1 MTERKVERV
10 VIAGGGTAGWMVA
23 ATLSR
28 LVGRPLD
35 ITLVES
41 EDIGTVGVGEATIP
55 TILTINRLLQIPEPD
70 FIKLTSGTFKLGI
83 QFENWK
89 KHGERYFHSFGD
101 TGKGSWAAGFHHFWL
116 RAKELGLAEAYGEY
130 CPELKAA
137 EAERF
142 AITSEN
148 KLNYAY
154 HLDATKYG
162 MYLRKM
168 AEASGTTR
176 IEGKIREV
184 EVSSVDGFI
193 EALQLEG
200 GQRVAGDLFIDCTG
214 FRALLSEGALKTGFD
229 DWSHWLPA
237 NRAWAVQ
244 SELGEHPKPYT
255 RAIAHKV
262 GWQWRIPLQHR
273 AGNGLV
279 YCNDFMD
286 DDTARDLLLKNVPD
300 KPLTDPRPIRF
311 VTGQRKRYWNKNCI
325 AIGLSSGFIE
335 PLESTSIH
343 FIQNGIMWLLLMF
356 PDLAIE
362 ESTVREYNTKM
373 RSEAEHI
380 RDFIVLHYAL
390 NERHGDPFWDHC
402 RNMALPD
409 SLNHRMELF
418 ERSARVFKPQD
429 DVFAENSWV
438 QVMMGQGLTPR
449 GYHNIAQ
456 AMSNDQMKNFLSGIQ
471 HGVAKTVGQL
481 PLHGDFVKTLVAHA
495 MTTNTRQPH

>member
-1 MTERKVERV
+1 MSDRKVERV
-10 VIAGGGTAGWMVA
+10 VIAGGGTAGWMA
-23 ATLSR
+23 AASLSR
-28 LVGRPLD
+28 LVGRKLSV
-35 ITLVES
+35 TLVES
-41 EDIGTVGVGEATIP
+41 EEIGTVGVGEATIP

-83 QFENWK
+83 RFENWRIQ
-89 KHGERYFHSFGD
+89 GESYFHSFGD

-116 RAKELGLAEAYGEY
+116 RAKELGLAEQYGEY

-142 AITSEN
+142 AITTEN

-154 HLDATKYG
+154 HLDASKYG

-168 AEASGTTR
+168 AEASGVTR
-176 IEGKIREV
+176 IEGKITQV
-184 EVSSVDGFI
+184 ETSSQDGFI
-193 EALQLEG
+193 EALQLDND
-200 GQRVAGDLFIDCTG
+200 QRIEGDLFIDCTG

-229 DWSHWLPA
+229 DWSQWLPA

-244 SELGEHPKPYT
+244 SELSEHPKPYT
-255 RAIAHKV
+255 RAIAHTV

-286 DDTARDLLLKNVPD
+286 DDTARELLLQNVPE
-300 KPLTDPRPIRF
+300 KTLIEPRPIRF
-311 VTGQRKRYWNKNCI
+311 TTGQRKQYWNKNCI

-356 PDLAIE
+356 PDLSIE

-402 RNMALPD
+402 RNMELPN
-409 SLNHRMELF
+409 SLKHRMELF

-438 QVMMGQGLTPR
+438 QVMMGQGLTPQ

-456 AMSNDQMKNFLSGIQ
+456 AMSLEQMTAFLKGIQ
-471 HGVAKTVGQL
+471 HEVAQTVARL
-481 PLHGDFVKTLVAHA
+481 PQHGAFVNTLIQHA
-495 MTTNTRQPH
+495 KV

>member
-1 MTERKVERV
+1 MSERKVERV
-10 VIAGGGTAGWMVA
+10 VIAGGGTAGWMA
-23 ATLSR
+23 AAALSR
-28 LVGRPLD
+28 LVGRKLSV
-35 ITLVES
+35 TLVES
-41 EDIGTVGVGEATIP
+41 EEIGTVGVGEATIP

-83 QFENWK
+83 RFENWRTE
-89 KHGERYFHSFGD
+89 GEDYFHSFGD

-116 RAKELGLAEAYGEY
+116 RAKELGLAEQYGEY

-154 HLDATKYG
+154 HLDASKYG

-168 AEASGTTR
+168 AEASGVTR
-176 IEGKIREV
+176 VEGKISHV
-184 EVSSVDGFI
+184 DTSPHDGFI
-193 EALQLEG
+193 EALMLDNGHRIE
-200 GQRVAGDLFIDCTG
+200 GDLFIDCTG
-214 FRALLSEGALKTGFD
+214 FRALLSEGALNTGFD
-229 DWSHWLPA
+229 NWSHWLPA

-244 SELGEHPKPYT
+244 SELSEHPKPYT

-286 DDTARDLLLKNVPD
+286 EETARDLLLDNVPE
-300 KPLTDPRPIRF
+300 KTLIEPRPIRF
-311 VTGQRKRYWNKNCI
+311 TTGQREQYWNKNCI

-356 PDLAIE
+356 PDLSIE

-402 RNMALPD
+402 RNMELPD
-409 SLNHRMELF
+409 SLKHRMELF

-438 QVMMGQGLTPR
+438 QVMMGQGLTPQ

-456 AMSNDQMKNFLSGIQ
+456 AMSSEQMKAFLKGIQ
-471 HGVAKTVGQL
+471 HEVAQTVAKL
-481 PLHGDFVKTLVAHA
+481 PQHGAFVNTLIQHA
-495 MTTNTRQPH
+495 KV

>member
-1 MTERKVERV
+1 MSERKVERV
-10 VIAGGGTAGWMVA
+10 VIAGGGTAGWMA
-23 ATLSR
+23 AAALSR
-28 LVGRPLD
+28 LVGRKLSV
-35 ITLVES
+35 TLVES
-41 EDIGTVGVGEATIP
+41 EEIGTVGVGEATIP

-83 QFENWK
+83 RFENWRIQ
-89 KHGERYFHSFGD
+89 GEDYFHSFGD

-116 RAKELGLAEAYGEY
+116 RAKELGLAEQYGEY

-142 AITSEN
+142 AITSKN

-154 HLDATKYG
+154 HLDASKYG

-168 AEASGTTR
+168 AEASGVTR
-176 IEGKIREV
+176 VEGKINQV
-184 EVSSVDGFI
+184 ATCPLDGFI
-193 EALQLEG
+193 EALVLDNGRRIE
-200 GQRVAGDLFIDCTG
+200 GDLFIDCTG
-214 FRALLSEGALKTGFD
+214 FRALLSEDALKTGFD

-244 SELGEHPKPYT
+244 SELSEHPKPYT

-286 DDTARDLLLKNVPD
+286 EETARDLLLDNVPE
-300 KPLTDPRPIRF
+300 KTLIEPRPIRF
-311 VTGQRKRYWNKNCI
+311 TTGQRKQYWNKNCI

-356 PDLAIE
+356 PDLSIE

-373 RSEAEHI
+373 RSEAVHI

-402 RNMALPD
+402 RNMELPD
-409 SLNHRMELF
+409 SLKHRMELF

-438 QVMMGQGLTPR
+438 QVMMGQGLTPQ

-456 AMSNDQMKNFLSGIQ
+456 AMSSEQMTAFLKGIQ
-471 HGVAKTVGQL
+471 HEVAQTVAKL
-481 PLHGDFVKTLVAHA
+481 PQHGAFVNTLIQHA
-495 MTTNTRQPH
+495 KV

>member
-1 MTERKVERV
+1 MSERKVERV
-10 VIAGGGTAGWMVA
+10 VIAGGGTAGWMTA
-23 ATLSR
+23 AALSR
-28 LVGRPLD
+28 LVGRKLAV
-35 ITLVES
+35 TLVES
-41 EDIGTVGVGEATIP
+41 EEIGTVGVGEATIP

-83 QFENWK
+83 RFENWRTQ
-89 KHGERYFHSFGD
+89 GEDYFHSFGD

-116 RAKELGLAEAYGEY
+116 RAKELGLAEQYGEY

-154 HLDATKYG
+154 HLDASKYG
-162 MYLRKM
+162 MYLRKL
-168 AEASGTTR
+168 AEASGVTR
-176 IEGKIREV
+176 IEGKINRV
-184 EVSSVDGFI
+184 ETSSQDGFI
-193 EALQLEG
+193 ETLELDN
-200 GQRVAGDLFIDCTG
+200 GQRIEGDLFIDCTG
-214 FRALLSEGALKTGFD
+214 FRALLSEEALQTGFD

-244 SELGEHPKPYT
+244 TELSEHPKPYT

-262 GWQWRIPLQHR
+262 GWQRRIPLQHR

-286 DDTARDLLLKNVPD
+286 EETARDLLLNNVPE
-300 KPLTDPRPIRF
+300 KPLIEPRPIRF
-311 VTGQRKRYWNKNCI
+311 TTGQRKQYWNKNCI

-356 PDLAIE
+356 PDLCIE

-402 RNMALPD
+402 RNMDLPE
-409 SLNHRMELF
+409 SLKHRMELF

-438 QVMMGQGLTPR
+438 QVMMGQGLTPQ

-456 AMSNDQMKNFLSGIQ
+456 AMSSEQLTAFLKGIQ
-471 HGVAKTVGQL
+471 LSVAQTVARLPKHGA
-481 PLHGDFVKTLVAHA
+481 FVETLVNH
-495 MTTNTRQPH
+495 NKQ

>member
-1 MTERKVERV
+1 MSDRKVERL
-10 VIAGGGTAGWMVA
+10 VIAGGGTAGWMA
-23 ATLSR
+23 AAALSR
-28 LVGRPLD
+28 LVGRKLSV
-35 ITLVES
+35 TLVES
-41 EDIGTVGVGEATIP
+41 EEIGTVGVGEATIP

-83 QFENWK
+83 RFENWRTE
-89 KHGERYFHSFGD
+89 GEDYFHSFGD

-116 RAKELGLAEAYGEY
+116 RAKELGLAEQYGEY

-154 HLDATKYG
+154 HLDASKYG

-168 AEASGTTR
+168 AEASGVRR
-176 IEGKIREV
+176 IEGKISKV
-184 EVSSVDGFI
+184 ETSPHDGFI
-193 EALQLEG
+193 EALQLDN
-200 GQRVAGDLFIDCTG
+200 GQPIEGDLFIDCTG
-214 FRALLSEGALKTGFD
+214 FRALLSEGALETGFD

-244 SELGEHPKPYT
+244 SELAEHPKPYT

-279 YCNDFMD
+279 YCNDFMGEES
-286 DDTARDLLLKNVPD
+286 ARELLLQNVPE
-300 KPLTDPRPIRF
+300 KTLIEPRPIHF
-311 VTGQRKRYWNKNCI
+311 TTGQRKQYWNKNCI

-356 PDLAIE
+356 PDLFIE

-402 RNMALPD
+402 RNMELPD
-409 SLNHRMELF
+409 SLKHRMELF

-438 QVMMGQGLTPR
+438 QVMMGQGLTPQ

-456 AMSNDQMKNFLSGIQ
+456 AMSSEQMTAFLTGIQ
-471 HGVAKTVGQL
+471 HEVAQTVAKL
-481 PLHGDFVKTLVAHA
+481 PQHGAFVNTLIQHA
-495 MTTNTRQPH
+495 KV

>member
-1 MTERKVERV
+1 MTKRKVDRV
-10 VIAGGGTAGWMVA
+10 VIAGGGTAGWMA
-23 ATLSR
+23 AAALSR
-28 LVGRPLD
+28 LVGRK
-35 ITLVES
+35 ISVTLVES
-41 EDIGTVGVGEATIP
+41 EEIGTVGVGEATIP

-83 QFENWK
+83 RFENWRTD
-89 KHGERYFHSFGD
+89 GEHYFHSFGD
-101 TGKGSWAAGFHHFWL
+101 TGQGSWAAGFHHFWL
-116 RAKELGLAEAYGEY
+116 RAKELGLADPYGEY

-154 HLDATKYG
+154 HLDASKYG
-162 MYLRKM
+162 KYLRAL
-168 AEASGTTR
+168 AESAGATR
-176 IEGKIREV
+176 IEGKIAKV
-184 EVSSVDGFI
+184 ELCPHDGFI
-193 EALQLEG
+193 EALQLEDG
-200 GQRVAGDLFIDCTG
+200 VRVEGDLFIDCTG

-244 SELGEHPKPYT
+244 SELSEHPKPYT

-279 YCNDFMD
+279 YCSEFMSD
-286 DDTARDLLLKNVPD
+286 DAARDSLLNNVAE

-311 VTGQRKRYWNKNCI
+311 TTGQRKQYWNKNCV

-343 FIQNGIMWLLLMF
+343 FIQNGIMWLLMMF
-356 PDLAIE
+356 PDFNIE

-380 RDFIVLHYAL
+380 RDFIVLHYTL

-402 RNMALPD
+402 RHMELPE
-409 SLNHRMELF
+409 SLKHRIELF
-418 ERSARVFKPQD
+418 ERSARIFKPQD

-438 QVMMGQGLTPR
+438 QVMMGQGIVPQH
-449 GYHNIAQ
+449 YHNIAQ
-456 AMSNDQMKNFLSGIQ
+456 SLSNQQMEAFLTGIQ
-471 HGVAKTVGQL
+471 RKVADTVDKLPAHGAFVETLIKHAK
-481 PLHGDFVKTLVAHA
+481 
-495 MTTNTRQPH
+495 R

>member
-1 MTERKVERV
+1 MSDRKVERV
-10 VIAGGGTAGWMVA
+10 VIAGGGTAGWMA
-23 ATLSR
+23 AAALSR
-28 LVGRPLD
+28 LVGRKLSV
-35 ITLVES
+35 TLVES
-41 EDIGTVGVGEATIP
+41 EEIGTVGVGEATIP

-83 QFENWK
+83 RFENWRRE
-89 KHGERYFHSFGD
+89 GEDYFHSFGD

-116 RAKELGLAEAYGEY
+116 RAKELGLAEQYGEY

-154 HLDATKYG
+154 HLDASKYG

-168 AEASGTTR
+168 AEASGVRR
-176 IEGKIREV
+176 IEGKISKV
-184 EVSSVDGFI
+184 ETSPHDGFI
-193 EALQLEG
+193 EALQLDN
-200 GQRVAGDLFIDCTG
+200 GQPIEGDLFIDCTG
-214 FRALLSEGALKTGFD
+214 FRALLSEGALETGFD

-244 SELGEHPKPYT
+244 SELAEHPKPYT

-286 DDTARDLLLKNVPD
+286 EESARELLLRNVPE
-300 KPLTDPRPIRF
+300 KTLIEPRPIRF
-311 VTGQRKRYWNKNCI
+311 TTGQRKQYWNKNCI

-356 PDLAIE
+356 PDLSIE

-373 RSEAEHI
+373 RS
-380 RDFIVLHYAL
+380 LSK
-390 NERHGDPFWDHC
+390 HGI
-402 RNMALPD
+402 A
-409 SLNHRMELF
+409 
-418 ERSARVFKPQD
+418 
-429 DVFAENSWV
+429 
-438 QVMMGQGLTPR
+438 GLTETP
-449 GYHNIAQ
+449 Y
-456 AMSNDQMKNFLSGIQ
+456 
-471 HGVAKTVGQL
+471 GVV
-481 PLHGDFVKTLVAHA
+481 
-495 MTTNTRQPH
+495 